1 MVYVKL
7 IRESFKKTV
16 CETLNMRNGM
26 ESTEESDRIILSDN
40 LYSNGG
46 GYRVTKEDLEYLY
59 QRKKQEAIAQSEKRK
74 TAEQKLLEEKLKE
87 LAVLQEEKRKADKRF
102 PRCVIKK
109 FFGDKW
115 QTPLFVVQW

>member
-7 IRESFKKTV
+7 IRESFKKTI

-26 ESTEESDRIILSDN
+26 ENTEESDRIILSDN

-59 QRKKQEAIAQSEKRK
+59 QRKKREAIEQAEKRK
-74 TAEQKLLEEKLKE
+74 TEEQKLLDEKLCE
-87 LAVLQEEKRKADKRF
+87 LAVLQEEKRKADKKF
-102 PRCVIKK
+102 PKCLIKK
-109 FFGDKW
+109 IFDNK
-115 QTPLFVVQW
+115 